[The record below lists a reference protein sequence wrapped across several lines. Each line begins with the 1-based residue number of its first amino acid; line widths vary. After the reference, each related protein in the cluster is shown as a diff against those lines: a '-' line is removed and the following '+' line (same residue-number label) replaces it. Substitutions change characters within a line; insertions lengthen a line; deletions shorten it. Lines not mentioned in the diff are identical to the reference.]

1 MKIETKQNGEVII
14 GEKPNKDKLIE
25 MLEAQIIQL
34 NDELDAKNLQN
45 VGLSNRLEYLQ
56 AELKKRANS
65 KDINAENLKKEKWS
79 WNIFWVGLSKFG
91 ITDSVIVSFFV
102 LVLAQM
108 IEYLELL
115 SLPDNHSFVVWSGL
129 LVIFLKSLKQN
140 IKEFKK

>member
-14 GEKPNKDKLIE
+14 GEKLNKDKLIE

-45 VGLSNRLEYLQ
+45 VGLSDRLEYLQ
-56 AELKKRANS
+56 SELKKRANI
-65 KDINAENLKKEKWS
+65 KDINVENFKKEKWS